1 MSKMRKRAFE
11 IRIALYD
18 FVHVLLLRSSYVY
31 EERQS
36 IKYTAV
42 SHSLSLA
49 HVLFSCTIDYIIRI
63 CGKEFLKIAN

>member
-11 IRIALYD
+11 IRIALCD
-18 FVHVLLLRSSYVY
+18 FLHVLLLRTSYVY

-36 IKYTAV
+36 IKYAAV

-49 HVLFSCTIDYIIRI
+49 HVLFFCTIDYIIRI
-63 CGKEFLKIAN
+63 CGKEFLEIAN